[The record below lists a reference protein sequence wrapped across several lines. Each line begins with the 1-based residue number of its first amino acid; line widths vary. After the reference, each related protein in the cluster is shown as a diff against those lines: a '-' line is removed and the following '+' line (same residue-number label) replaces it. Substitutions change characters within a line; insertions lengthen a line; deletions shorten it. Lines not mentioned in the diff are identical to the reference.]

1 MNLSISNKILLGK
14 LVPENQWLE
23 TWSHLEMKETLKQSF
38 NVLRF
43 QGQFSG
49 LNNTPWKTNIT
60 FSHLKLSQKPPKKG
74 NLPKVFQPIPC
85 FRCGYVSFSAFWG
98 GENLHPCGGWFHW
111 GRSWLEALSHRDLR
125 GLVHELGRLGSLGNG
140 VLIRRGWGGDWGFQR
155 GCSYVVTVFV
165 W

>member
-60 FSHLKLSQKPPKKG
+60 FSHLKLSQKPPKKSS
-74 NLPKVFQPIPC
+74 NPSH
-85 FRCGYVSFSAFWG
+85 VSGVAMLVSVLFGWG
-98 GENLHPCGGWFHW
+98 EPPPVWW
-111 GRSWLEALSHRDLR
+111 MI
-125 GLVHELGRLGSLGNG
+125 SLGEVVARSIESSRFARIG
-140 VLIRRGWGGDWGFQR
+140 TWTWTPGKPGKRSVDTTRVRRWLGFSER
-155 GCSYVVTVFV
+155 V
-165 W
+165 